1 VVHSALSQRHRAVL
15 AEQTHRISQWVL
27 AKQSHESPGDFGRT
41 KPPESSIDNLSN
53 EIKQLT
59 N

>member
-1 VVHSALSQRHRAVL
+1 VHSPLSRGHCAIL
-15 AEQTHRISQWVL
+15 AEQTHRTPRWVL
-27 AKQSHESPGDFGRT
+27 AKQSHEGPGDFGRT
-41 KPPESSIDNLSN
+41 KPPESGIDILSN